1 MSALRRFYGAGPVHL
16 VALLVSLAVSAEAIV
31 HWFDLPGPDSMRVL
45 LWFVGAIVVHDLVVL
60 PLYTLLDVVG
70 RRLTASSSSSSSL
83 SAAPRRSPGWVYVRV
98 PLVICAILG
107 IAFLPE
113 IARLGSATY
122 HVASGSTQDRY
133 LVRYA
138 ITCAVVLGASALAYA
153 LSRVRARRGKRR
165 ARSQER

>member
-31 HWFDLPGPDSMRVL
+31 HWFDLPGPDSVRVL
-45 LWFVGAIVVHDLVVL
+45 LWFAGAIVVHDLVAL

-70 RRLTASSSSSSSL
+70 RRLTASSSSL

-98 PLVICAILG
+98 ALVICAILG

-165 ARSQER
+165 APSQER